1 MLYIRPEIQAPHMA
15 PSSGVNA
22 LATRQF
28 TTAMFCPVCGQEQVF
43 KTGEEAMIALN
54 KHIDLCLNKA
64 TIREIVSEGNSQ
76 RSSAG
81 ENVLSRADSRAD
93 VEAASSRGKRKR
105 QQSGTASKKLTL
117 HSFWSK

>member
-1 MLYIRPEIQAPHMA
+1 
-15 PSSGVNA
+15 
-22 LATRQF
+22 
-28 TTAMFCPVCGQEQVF
+28 
-43 KTGEEAMIALN
+43 MIALN

-64 TIREIVSEGNSQ
+64 TIREIVSGDNSE

-81 ENVLSRADSRAD
+81 ENVLCRADSRTD

-105 QQSGTASKKLTL
+105 QQSGTASKKVTL